1 MLFSFYQLDPRVNK
15 IHGDSDSSL
24 PFFWSG
30 IGPWSYSSGPTD
42 YHSYPVFVCSNYS
55 TAALDPRLFTLL
67 CTRAASAMHPM
78 AKAVQ
83 PV

>member
-1 MLFSFYQLDPRVNK
+1 MLFFIQLARAAK
-15 IHGDSDSSL
+15 WFMQLRFSSAVL
-24 PFFWSG
+24 PVDYWTLVLF
-30 IGPWSYSSGPTD
+30 PTD

-55 TAALDPRLFTLL
+55 TAALDPSLFTLRR
-67 CTRAASAMHPM
+67 TRAASAMHPM